1 MRGIQGIRPLAALF
15 IILALVGCAPP
26 VPGQGQTAS
35 APYSDDNTLHVRGS
49 EGGGGGAGGM

>member
-1 MRGIQGIRPLAALF
+1 MQRIRPLAALF

-35 APYSDDNTLHVRGS
+35 ARYSDDNALHVRGS
-49 EGGGGGAGGM
+49 EGGGGGGAGGM